1 MAGYSVN
8 RILEGDTI
16 FTSGTVSPLWTSD
29 GTLSATNVYEKHS
42 SEGSLVATVEENQT
56 VYYNYDP
63 VTSNPRSNL
72 ISTNVRDRNDYVDA
86 FMWVRADTAMSI
98 SLKTRLS
105 YINIA
110 GIEVEV
116 DSATT
121 SVALT
126 SGEWYLVRAE
136 GVIVPDDGI
145 DFGISLFIDAFD
157 FESGETEETF
167 YVSHPVIYCRLDFM
181 DNPGVY
187 DIFNRLPL
195 YIKESD
201 MNMSNPTYPLFRFL
215 EIACVQHG
223 DVAKMFEDFIYADI
237 SEGYDESRLDT
248 KSVLVNADAV
258 LRYFMPWLAQFVGT
272 RLVNP
277 TVSSTPWGQL
287 PKDINGK
294 TTWQNID
301 EIDTPELDEYDSVV
315 WAELMDF
322 NPEIVGLEEYLRW
335 QIKYKYFGTRSG
347 SKEAVTGVLNR
358 ILTGTKTIA
367 ISEGSFTV
375 NISTKIGETPF
386 VTGLTVGQSVPE
398 VLELLEHTRPAGISF
413 THQLIS

>member
-8 RILEGDTI
+8 RILYDDTI
-16 FTSGTVSPLWTSD
+16 FTSGTLSPLWTSD
-29 GTLSATNVYEKHS
+29 GTLSSTNTYEKHS

-63 VTSNPRSNL
+63 LTSNPRSNL
-72 ISTNVRDRNDYVDA
+72 ISTNVRDRNDYVDS
-86 FMWVRADTAMSI
+86 FMWVRADTAMSV

-105 YINIA
+105 YVNIA

-116 DSATT
+116 DSSPTY
-121 SVALT
+121 VALT
-126 SGEWYLVRAE
+126 SGEWYLIRSE
-136 GVIVPDDGI
+136 GVIVPDDGV

-157 FESGETEETF
+157 FESGETEEIF
-167 YVSHPVIYCRLDFM
+167 YISHPVIYCRLDFM

-237 SEGYDESRLDT
+237 SAGYNESRLDT

-287 PKDINGK
+287 PA
-294 TTWQNID
+294 TWQGID
-301 EIDTPELDEYDSVV
+301 EIDAPALDGDDSVE
-315 WAELMDF
+315 WAELMEF

-335 QIKYKYFGTRSG
+335 QLKYKFFGTKSG

-358 ILTGTKTIA
+358 IITGTKTVN

-375 NISTKIGETPF
+375 NIETKISETPF
-386 VTGLTVGQSVPE
+386 TTGHIVGDSVPE
-398 VLELLEHTRPAGISF
+398 VLELLEHTRPAGIKF